1 MVVFDVTLQKHLT
14 NSGAYDSYN
23 AYELMCKDF
32 LPLIDQHSKKMRE
45 DLQALERGL
54 DMVITMQKEQFS
66 EVFQFVQEA
75 TLLWNDQKNVIDQLH
90 KSYEA
95 SFSSV

>member
-1 MVVFDVTLQKHLT
+1 MT
-14 NSGAYDSYN
+14 NSGAYNSYT

-54 DMVITMQKEQFS
+54 DMVITTQKEQFS

-75 TLLWNDQKNVIDQLH
+75 TLLWTDQKAVIEQLH
-90 KSYEA
+90 RTYEV
-95 SFSSV
+95 S